1 MIGVWWMVL
10 RSVFNCPSGI
20 HDFAVVVNWVLSST
34 LNFFVKYFCTVRDAQ
49 RNVDNTLLEGSKD
62 QSSCDLCL
70 NKIM

>member
-34 LNFFVKYFCTVRDAQ
+34 LVFFVKYFVLRDAQ

>member
-10 RSVFNCPSGI
+10 RSVFNCPSAI

-34 LNFFVKYFCTVRDAQ
+34 LVFFVKYFVLRDAQ

>member
-1 MIGVWWMVL
+1 MIGVGWMVL
-10 RSVFNCPSGI
+10 RSVFNCPSRI

-34 LNFFVKYFCTVRDAQ
+34 LNFFVKYFVLRDAQ

-62 QSSCDLCL
+62 QSACDLCL